1 MVMGGD
7 SCPRGR
13 DFESQRCIP
22 DESFFSSICCV
33 KSVNWCLKKRNK
45 LIRGPLKR
53 HYLFS
58 GYGRQ
63 FFH

>member
-7 SCPRGR
+7 SCPSGR

-33 KSVNWCLKKRNK
+33 KSVNWCLKKRK
-45 LIRGPLKR
+45 
-53 HYLFS
+53 
-58 GYGRQ
+58 
-63 FFH
+63 